1 MKKILVVDDDMSM
14 LDLVRFLLE
23 KYSFQ
28 VFTADSYNRAIE
40 IVDKVDID
48 AAILDIVLPDK
59 SGFSLLQYIRTKT
72 ASRHIPII
80 MLTGRT
86 DEIDTILGLEMG
98 ADDYIYKPFRKRE
111 LIARL
116 NVLFRRIE
124 MDKANS
130 GRRIVHGLLSIDLEA
145 KRVFHA
151 DKELH
156 LSPKEFELL
165 VLLARFP
172 DRVFERDEILD
183 RLWNEEVAY
192 DQRTVDVY
200 IRRIRDH
207 FRKQGIEEGCIETI
221 RGYGYRFHSVE
232 S

>member
-28 VFTADSYNRAIE
+28 VFTANSYNRATE
-40 IVDKVDID
+40 IVDRVEID

-72 ASRHIPII
+72 ANKHIPII

-124 MDKANS
+124 MDKS
-130 GRRIVHGLLSIDLEA
+130 GSGKRIVHGPLSIDLEA
-145 KRVFHA
+145 KRVFHS
-151 DKELH
+151 DKELF
-156 LSPKEFELL
+156 LSPKEFQLL

-172 DRVFERDEILD
+172 DRIFERDEILD
-183 RLWNEEVAY
+183 RLWDEEVTY
-192 DQRTVDVY
+192 DRRTVDVY

-207 FRKQGIEEGCIETI
+207 FRKQGIEEDRIETI
-221 RGYGYRFHSVE
+221 RGYGYRFNSND